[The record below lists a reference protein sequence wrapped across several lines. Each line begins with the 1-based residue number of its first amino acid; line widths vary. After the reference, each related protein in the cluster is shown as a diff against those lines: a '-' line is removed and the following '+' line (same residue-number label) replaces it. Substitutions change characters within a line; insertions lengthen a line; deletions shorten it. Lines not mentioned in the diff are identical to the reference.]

1 MSETPSL
8 AELLP
13 HYAERLET
21 SGVFMG
27 HGTDN
32 AWDEAAYLL
41 LWAMGLPADSPE
53 ESFAAVPDPEQF
65 ERIET
70 LMRRRIEERVPAA
83 YLTHEAWFCGL
94 PFYVDERVLVP
105 RSPIAEL
112 IEYRF
117 SPWIGFDREVS
128 RVLDMCTGSG
138 CIAIACAYAF
148 PEAFVDASDISED
161 ALAVTRRNIEDHG
174 VQDRVTPVHADVWQ
188 GIEGRY
194 DLIVSNPPYVS
205 HEDVQALPEEYHRE
219 PVLGLVAEN
228 RGLAIVER
236 ILQGAAAHLTDDGV
250 LVVEVGL
257 SEEALVEAYPEVP
270 FTWLEFSYGGSGVFL
285 LTAEDVRRFW
295 PQPTP

>member
-8 AELLP
+8 AALLP
-13 HYAERLET
+13 HYAERLEGA
-21 SGVFMG
+21 GVFMG

-41 LWAMGLPADSPE
+41 LWAMGLPADASE
-53 ESFAAVPDPEQF
+53 DAFAAVPDPEQLA
-65 ERIET
+65 RIET

-105 RSPIAEL
+105 RSPLAEL

-117 SPWIGFDREVS
+117 SPWIGVEQEVS
-128 RVLDMCTGSG
+128 RILDMCTGSG

-148 PEAFVDASDISED
+148 PDAFVDASDISAD
-161 ALAVTRRNIEDHG
+161 ALAVTRHNIEEHG

-188 GIEGRY
+188 GIDGRY
-194 DLIVSNPPYVS
+194 DLVVSNPPYVS
-205 HEDVQALPEEYHRE
+205 REDVETLPDEYHRE

-236 ILQGAAAHLTDDGV
+236 ILEGAAAHLTDNGI

-257 SEEALVEAYPEVP
+257 SDEALMEAYPEVP
-270 FTWLEFSYGGSGVFL
+270 FTWIEFSYGGSGVFL

-295 PQPTP
+295 PQITP